1 VFPVAGG
8 DDSACLVAWWYDGVL
23 QNLGLFNLPLEGNRA
38 AAFRE
43 QLAQTTW
50 AGELEGWLTCE
61 PKLHLVAEPDAAA
74 RWLPLFEPAQSP
86 EVVPPVA
93 AQELAALTAR
103 RVAGGAST
111 TNLLPPEFA
120 ARYKG
125 RFVDRLWMRGL
136 GAILLAYTA
145 GAMLYLGLVTWAS
158 MRLESVQDEARSYSV
173 TYTNT
178 LQVKEKLRVLQD
190 TLDLQY
196 AALDCYKAAADFLP
210 PELTLEYLDFSGRKV
225 SFRGTGGGEDRGK
238 VSEFNAAL
246 QKAEVRGQPLFANVT
261 FGNVTTKPGG
271 QIDWSISCD
280 LRRTDE

>member
-1 VFPVAGG
+1 
-8 DDSACLVAWWYDGVL
+8 
-23 QNLGLFNLPLEGNRA
+23 
-38 AAFRE
+38 
-43 QLAQTTW
+43 
-50 AGELEGWLTCE
+50 
-61 PKLHLVAEPDAAA
+61 
-74 RWLPLFEPAQSP
+74 
-86 EVVPPVA
+86 
-93 AQELAALTAR
+93 
-103 RVAGGAST
+103 
-111 TNLLPPEFA
+111 
-120 ARYKG
+120 
-125 RFVDRLWMRGL
+125 MRGL
-136 GAILLAYTA
+136 GAILLVYTA
-145 GAMLYLGLVTWAS
+145 GAMLYLGLVTWAT

-196 AALDCYKAAADFLP
+196 AALDCYKAAADYLP
-210 PELTLEYLDFSGRKV
+210 PELTLEYMDFSGRKV

-246 QKAEVRGQPLFANVT
+246 QKAEVHGQPLFGNVT